1 MKKNIWSGASI
12 LILAFLFLS
21 SAHSQFP
28 DVELEIVRVNDDMYV
43 IHNEFVPGNVTAL
56 ITDEGVLLVDA
67 KFETNY
73 ERMMELLGT
82 VTDQPVR
89 YVINTHYHSDHS
101 GGNALFK
108 MIGAEIIAS
117 EQARYRMVD
126 DNLPGLPNFTLEE
139 YARIHVG
146 GKVVEMYYFGA
157 AHTDGDVVVYFPE
170 YRTLAAGDM
179 FTYGDATPQLI
190 DYRGGGNATA
200 WTKTLDGVL
209 QLGFETVI
217 PGHGE
222 ITTKVEMQNFRESTV
237 RLRTRVREMSRQG
250 SSREEIAAMLRDEYH
265 WQDLMMDMG
274 LDGILAEMR

>member
-12 LILAFLFLS
+12 LLAFLFLS

-67 KFETNY
+67 KFEANY

-146 GKVVEMYYFGA
+146 GKV
-157 AHTDGDVVVYFPE
+157 
-170 YRTLAAGDM
+170 
-179 FTYGDATPQLI
+179 
-190 DYRGGGNATA
+190 
-200 WTKTLDGVL
+200 
-209 QLGFETVI
+209 
-217 PGHGE
+217 
-222 ITTKVEMQNFRESTV
+222 
-237 RLRTRVREMSRQG
+237 
-250 SSREEIAAMLRDEYH
+250 
-265 WQDLMMDMG
+265 
-274 LDGILAEMR
+274 AEMR